1 MQLNKN
7 RIRII
12 GAGLAGCEAA
22 FQMARFGVQVDLYE
36 MKPKKRT
43 PAQISDHLAEL
54 VCSNSFRSNNP
65 LNAVGLIKEEM
76 RRAGGFLITCA
87 ETAKVPAGDAL
98 AVDREQF
105 AKEVQSRILAEPN
118 IKMICEEVVE
128 LIDDDI
134 ATIVATG
141 PLTSDALASHIS
153 QLIGQERLAFYDAIA
168 PIIDADSVDMEHA
181 FFASRWGKGEGA
193 DYLNCPMTQS
203 EYEQF
208 FQALIQAD
216 QAHAK
221 AFENLHYFEG
231 CLPIEELA
239 SRGEKTLLFGPLK
252 PVGLHCPVTGKR
264 AHAVLQLRK
273 ENIHGTAYNLVG
285 CQTRMTQPAQ
295 KAVFGQIPA
304 LKNAQFLRFGALHRN
319 TYLDAPQSL
328 DETSRLKTSNS
339 QYKNIFFAGQIT
351 GVEGYVESMASGLIV
366 AKLLQNILA
375 QKPINPPPETTTL
388 GGLYRH
394 TLGVLRADPLDRY
407 VPSNVTWAMIPPIS
421 KNDRRLSKEAKRQM
435 LVERA
440 FTDLHQWLAL

>member
-7 RIRII
+7 RVRVI

-43 PAQISDHLAEL
+43 PAQVSDHFAEL

-76 RRAGGFLITCA
+76 RRAGGFLIACA
-87 ETAKVPAGDAL
+87 EEAKVPAGDAL

-105 AKEVQSRILAEPN
+105 AKVVQSRLLADPN
-118 IKMICEEVVE
+118 IRIISEEVGE
-128 LIDDDI
+128 LFNDDI

-141 PLTSDALASHIS
+141 PLTSDALALDIAKI
-153 QLIGQERLAFYDAIA
+153 IGQERLAFYDAIA

-181 FFASRWGKGEGA
+181 FFASRWGKGEGD
-193 DYLNCPMTQS
+193 DYLNCPMTEI
-203 EYEQF
+203 EYGQF
-208 FQALIQAD
+208 FQALISAD

-252 PVGLHCPVTGKR
+252 PVGLHHPVTGLR

-285 CQTRMTQPAQ
+285 CQTRMKQPAQ
-295 KAVFGQIPA
+295 KAVFAEIPA
-304 LKNAQFLRFGALHRN
+304 LKNAQFLRFGAIHRN
-319 TYLDAPQSL
+319 TYLDAPSIL
-328 DETSRLKTSNS
+328 DEASRLKTNNG
-339 QYKNIFFAGQIT
+339 QYQNIFFAGQIT

-366 AKLLQNILA
+366 AKLLQTILQ
-375 QKPINPPPETTTL
+375 QKQLNPPPEYTAL

-394 TLGVLRADPLDRY
+394 TRGSLKANPKDRY
-407 VPSNVTWAMIPPIS
+407 VPSNVTWAMLPPIA
-421 KNDRRLSKEAKRQM
+421 NQDRRLGKDAKRQM

-440 FTDLHQWLAL
+440 LGDLQQWLLS

>member
-7 RIRII
+7 RVRII

-22 FQMARFGVQVDLYE
+22 FQMARFGVKVDLYE

-43 PAQISDHLAEL
+43 PAQVSDHFAEL

-65 LNAVGLIKEEM
+65 CNAVGLIKEEM
-76 RRAGGFLITCA
+76 RRAGGFLIACA
-87 ETAKVPAGDAL
+87 EEAKVPAGDAL

-105 AKEVQSRILAEPN
+105 AKAVQSRLLAEPN
-118 IKMICEEVVE
+118 INIISEEVSE
-128 LIDDDI
+128 LIDDDV

-141 PLTSDALASHIS
+141 PLTSDALALHIS
-153 QLIGQERLAFYDAIA
+153 QIIGQERLAFYDAIA

-181 FFASRWGKGEGA
+181 FFASRWGKGEGE
-193 DYLNCPMTQS
+193 DYLNCPMTQI

-208 FQALIQAD
+208 FHALISAD

-252 PVGLHCPVTGKR
+252 PVGLHHPVTGQR

-295 KAVFGQIPA
+295 KAVFAQIPA
-304 LKNAQFLRFGALHRN
+304 LRNAQFLRFGAIHRN
-319 TYLDAPQSL
+319 TYLDAPVIL
-328 DETSRLKTSNS
+328 DETSRLKTESN
-339 QYKNIFFAGQIT
+339 QYENIFFAGQIT

-366 AKLLQNILA
+366 AKLLQAILK

-394 TLGVLRADPLDRY
+394 TRGILRANPKDRY
-407 VPSNVTWAMIPPIS
+407 VPSNVTWAMLPPIAES
-421 KNDRRLSKEAKRQM
+421 NRKLGKDAKRQM

-440 FTDLHQWLAL
+440 LSDLQQWLVS